1 MDFTLMKDFMD
12 RLTAWRIPGNS
23 ISIQIGNR
31 EVFSYQSGYENV
43 EKQIKMGNDKLFNI
57 YSCTKVAT
65 VVAAMQLYEKGFFLL
80 DDPLYDFIPEY
91 RNMNIKDADGNLSKA
106 KNIITLRHLFTM
118 TSGLSYNFRIPPIEK
133 ARELT
138 KGQMDTLTVARC
150 VAEEPLLFEPGER
163 WQYAKNHDILAA
175 VVEVISGMKFRD
187 YVKKNIFEPLEIKDA
202 YFHNENVLDR
212 VCEQYHYKLEN
223 KFDIVQL
230 QSDGMQEEKG
240 VLENVGKRVSH
251 ILGPEYDSGGAGLT
265 VSVPDYSKF
274 LSALANGGVG
284 ATSERIISSRA
295 IELLRTKQ
303 LDENQKV
310 SFTWSQLR
318 GYNYGLGV
326 RTLENIAQSGTLG
339 NIGEFGWGGA
349 AGATALVDPALNLSM
364 FYTHHMLNPQEDYYQ
379 PRLRNVLYACINEV

>member
-1 MDFTLMKDFMD
+1 MKDFMD

-23 ISIQIGNR
+23 ISVCIGNR

-43 EKQIKMGNDKLFNI
+43 EKQIKMSDDKLFNI

-65 VVAAMQLYEKGFFLL
+65 VVAAMQLYERGFFLL

-106 KNIITLRHLFTM
+106 KNIITLRHLFAM

-138 KGQMDTLTVARC
+138 KGQMDALTVARC

-251 ILGPEYDSGGAGLT
+251 ILGSEYDSGGAGLT

-284 ATSERIISSRA
+284 ATGEQIISARS

-303 LDENQKV
+303 LNENQKV
-310 SFTWSQLR
+310 SFTWSQLK

-326 RTLENIAQSGTLG
+326 RTLESVAQSGSLG
-339 NIGEFGWGGA
+339 NVGEFGWGGA

-379 PRLRNVLYACINEV
+379 HRLRNVLYACINEV